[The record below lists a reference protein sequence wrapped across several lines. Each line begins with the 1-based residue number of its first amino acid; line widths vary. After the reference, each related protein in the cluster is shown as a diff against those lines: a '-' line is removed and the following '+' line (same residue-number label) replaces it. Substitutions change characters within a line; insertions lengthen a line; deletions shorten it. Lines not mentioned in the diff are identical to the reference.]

1 MLGPIHSPGRR
12 APVPVNLAAGW
23 HWHHASGTLLAL
35 FFSVAAALHAGEP
48 RPRLWWCRQARP
60 RWKWRR
66 RWTRPSSWMP
76 PPAGNS
82 RRSTTPASWFPSR
95 CSPPSRPTVCRT
107 KRPSVW
113 RPPFRRARVPTS
125 RDASRSNRPD
135 DTAKGNVGFRVEEVD
150 DKSLGLWDGQ
160 SPVLVYNHGMITA
173 ENVPEGDARRTRSC
187 YVHPLYGLS
196 GEVLTDDFP
205 RDHYHHHG
213 IFWTWPHVKIDGQE
227 YDLWTDRG
235 IKQRFVEWLSREG
248 GPVAGVIGV
257 ENGWFVGDQKVM
269 IERVWICA
277 YKAAGDARSID
288 LEFTWIPIDKPITL
302 WGAGG
307 KSYGGLTVRFAPPSS
322 KDPSTVI
329 TVPSGRTTA
338 DLPDTPLA
346 WADFTSK
353 FDDQPTPSG
362 AAVFVDPAHPDYPPT
377 WLTRHYGP
385 LCVGWPGVNPKTFQP
400 GTPIRL
406 NYRIWIHKTAA
417 ELARIQQA
425 YDGYAAAMQAAWQ

>member
-48 RPRLWWCRQARP
+48 APALVVPASPATLEVAVPLDPAVKLDAAAGWQLEEVDNAGLLVPAQLLPALTPDGLPHETAKRVAAAIPPRESADKP
-60 RWKWRR
+60 RRFTLK
-66 RWTRPSSWMP
+66 
-76 PPAGNS
+76 PAGG
-82 RRSTTPASWFPSR
+82 
-95 CSPPSRPTVCRT
+95 
-107 KRPSVW
+107 
-113 RPPFRRARVPTS
+113 
-125 RDASRSNRPD
+125 

-417 ELARIQQA
+417 ELAQIQQA